1 MAFPTYGKLLFSGFN
16 QQRGSSTQRTEME
29 DGYVKEGQHLSRV
42 LVPSAVQYRFTKSE
56 FASFKS
62 WFASEANGGQFFA
75 WVDPLDGVEK
85 QVRMVRSEYTARPEN
100 AGEGQPLNVIVG
112 FTLEEWAS

>member
-1 MAFPTYGKLLFSGFN
+1 MAFPSYGKLLFSGFS
-16 QQRGSSTQRTEME
+16 QQRSSSTLRTEME
-29 DGYVKEGQHLSRV
+29 DSFVKESGQLSRV
-42 LVPSAVQYRFTKSE
+42 LVPSAVQYQFTQSE

-85 QVRMVRSEYTARPEN
+85 QARMVRSEYTARPEN

-112 FTLEEWAS
+112 FTLEVWST